1 MQLSLIIAFWS
12 ASTDLYI
19 CQPVLV
25 KVKRIKPDFEVP
37 IHFDLLKLI
46 QNLLDQNHGHLFESM
61 GPKREGPIPQW
72 GPSPLGPRPSCL
84 SSLLDSSTGWAPPR
98 LPHNPEKEVDVG
110 RANWISRGRRQKF
123 EK

>member
-1 MQLSLIIAFWS
+1 
-12 ASTDLYI
+12 
-19 CQPVLV
+19 
-25 KVKRIKPDFEVP
+25 
-37 IHFDLLKLI
+37 
-46 QNLLDQNHGHLFESM
+46 M

-110 RANWISRGRRQKF
+110 RANWISVGCWMSQKQTF
-123 EK
+123 TMLSFPMVLDTLSRDKAANPKICDSR